1 MVVVLVSREREW
13 ASQRGESEKKKVEK
27 RIKRKKH
34 SGAQVVKLKQETI
47 AVERDAKMN
56 RVDKSNGKLS
66 SGFLGQSS
74 KLTVR
79 I

>member
-1 MVVVLVSREREW
+1 MGESK
-13 ASQRGESEKKKVEK
+13 RGESEKKKVEK

-34 SGAQVVKLKQETI
+34 CGAQVVKLKQETI